1 MSSPFRRS
9 SFRTFLPDSNQNAV
23 LHLILATGVCFVA
36 LFFTAVCFQAFG
48 RYQYH
53 VAEAQILSYIGLAP
67 VEAFPG
73 KFWTL
78 LTYGLFHTSFL
89 GWVGNAIWIYT
100 WGSVVQMLVGYRQ
113 VIPIFA
119 AGALLGGIA
128 VVLVGLMPGVGSS
141 IPYLVGAK
149 AGVMALAFA
158 ALTLAPNYRFWI
170 TPTFSLS
177 IKVVLVIFIILN
189 GLGLLS
195 ALPLLA
201 WLAGGALAGF
211 LYVIALRKGFRIGD
225 RIYGVFDAASRMVTP
240 SAPPARRRT
249 TAMPP
254 RVKGTVIRV
263 QDRQARVDSLLEK
276 ILANGYDALT
286 TEEKEFLKSAG
297 EGS

>member
-36 LFFTAVCFQAFG
+36 LYFTTVCFQAFG

-53 VAEAQILSYIGLAP
+53 VAQAELLSYIGLAP
-67 VEAFPG
+67 VGAFPG
-73 KFWTL
+73 KVWTL

-100 WGSVVQMLVGYRQ
+100 WGSVVQMLVGHRQ

-119 AGALLGGIA
+119 GGALLGGIG
-128 VVLVGLMPGVGSS
+128 VLLTGLIPGIGSS
-141 IPYLVGAK
+141 PYLVGSQ

-158 ALTLAPNYRFWI
+158 AFTLAPNYRFWL

-177 IKVVLVIFIILN
+177 IKVVLAIFIILN
-189 GLGLLS
+189 GLGMLN
-195 ALPLLA
+195 AVPMLA

-211 LYVIALRKGFRIGD
+211 LYVIALRKGARIGE
-225 RIYGVFDAASRMVTP
+225 RIYGVFDAASQLVTP
-240 SAPPARRRT
+240 KAPPVRRRT
-249 TAMPP
+249 SAMPP
-254 RVKGTVIRV
+254 RVKGTVIRI
-263 QDRQARVDSLLEK
+263 QDRQARVDTLLEK

-286 TEEKEFLKSAG
+286 AEEKEFLKSSG
-297 EGS
+297 EGA

>member
-1 MSSPFRRS
+1 MSASFRRS

-48 RYQYH
+48 RYQYP
-53 VAEAQILSYIGLAP
+53 VAEAEILSYIGLAP
-67 VEAFPG
+67 AGAFPG

-78 LTYGLFHTSFL
+78 LTYGLFHNSFW
-89 GWVGNAIWIYT
+89 GWVGNAIWIFT
-100 WGSVVQMLVGYRQ
+100 WGRVVQMLVGYRQ

-119 AGALLGGIA
+119 GGALLGGIG
-128 VVLVGLMPGVGSS
+128 VLLTGLIPGVGST
-141 IPYLVGAK
+141 IPYLVGAQ

-158 ALTLAPNYRFWI
+158 ALTLAPNFRFWI

-177 IKVVLVIFIILN
+177 IKVVMVIFIILN
-189 GLGLLS
+189 GLGILS
-195 ALPLLA
+195 ALPMLA

-211 LYVIALRKGFRIGD
+211 LYVVALRSGFRIGD
-225 RIYGVFDAASRMVTP
+225 RIYSLFDAASRMVTP
-240 SAPPARRRT
+240 ATPPPRRRT

-263 QDRQARVDSLLEK
+263 QDRQARVDTLLEK
-276 ILANGYDALT
+276 ILAKGYDALT